1 MCLNIN
7 FLLLV
12 WAKLDL
18 VQCMDARLPSLVI
31 LDIINSPRTRPSQDS
46 TWLQKCYRADTVNV
60 NNAVIC
66 EQHFSSAQIK
76 RNLKYELL
84 GSPVPRSWRDL
95 KTEAVPNQNLP
106 FRGHDNGSGLSAEN
120 TGKET

>member
-1 MCLNIN
+1 MGKARPCAVYGCTPAKSSN
-7 FLLLV
+7 F
-12 WAKLDL
+12 KYYKFPKNKTI
-18 VQCMDARLPSLVI
+18 AR
-31 LDIINSPRTRPSQDS
+31 Q
-46 TWLQKCYRADTVNV
+46 WLQKCHRADKVNV

-95 KTEAVPNQNLP
+95 KTEAVPDQNLP